1 MSNTRTTE
9 PLDFTGE
16 RFTPECQR
24 EIWYE
29 HYHRYAIATRWCENL
44 RILDAA
50 CGEGYGSAL
59 LASTA
64 SSVEGIDISP
74 ESVKHAGERYGE
86 IANLNFQVADCTKLP
101 FADNEF
107 DRVVSFETLEHL
119 MEQDELL
126 AEFRRV
132 LKPDG
137 FLALSSP
144 DKAVYS
150 DKHGTDNEFHVK
162 ELYRT
167 ELEELIGRHFPACHL
182 LGQKLAFHSMI
193 WSLDGV
199 DHVALDQ
206 WVDGQHHQCKSVE
219 QPAMYFIA
227 LCANEAGSLPTSKG
241 QMWLFDDQD
250 ESVYQH
256 YQGEIGR
263 NIAAGG
269 VIAGLENEISELKA
283 QLNAPD
289 TRTFWQRLFGKNQD

>member
-1 MSNTRTTE
+1 MTRTTD
-9 PLDFTGE
+9 PLNFTGE

-29 HYHRYAIATRWCENL
+29 HYHRYAIATRWCKNL
-44 RILDAA
+44 RTLDAA
-50 CGEGYGSAL
+50 CGEGYGSAM
-59 LASTA
+59 LAASA
-64 SSVEGIDISP
+64 SSVEGIDISS
-74 ESVKHAGERYGE
+74 ESVRHASDRYGD

-107 DRVVSFETLEHL
+107 DRIVSFETLEHL
-119 MEQDELL
+119 TEQDQLL

-132 LKPDG
+132 LKPEG

-144 DKAVYS
+144 DKAIYS
-150 DKHGTDNEFHVK
+150 DKYNHENEFHLK
-162 ELYRT
+162 ELYQG
-167 ELEELIGRHFPACHL
+167 ELEALIARHFPACHL

-199 DHVALDQ
+199 NQLALDQ
-206 WVDGQHHQCKSVE
+206 WVDGQHHHPESVE

-227 LCANEAGSLPTSKG
+227 LCANDAGVLPACKG
-241 QMWLFDDQD
+241 QMWLFDDLE

-269 VIAGLENEISELKA
+269 IIAGLESEISDLKA
-283 QLNAPD
+283 RLSESGS
-289 TRTFWQRLFGKNQD
+289 RSWWQRLFGKNQA